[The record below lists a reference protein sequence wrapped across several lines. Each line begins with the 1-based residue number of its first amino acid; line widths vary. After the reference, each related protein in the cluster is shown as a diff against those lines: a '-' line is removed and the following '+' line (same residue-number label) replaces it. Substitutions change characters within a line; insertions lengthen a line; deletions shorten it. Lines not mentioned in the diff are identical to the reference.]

1 MIEKANRYQTYRKDI
16 EKHLDQCKQAFY
28 SSNTILEILINNK
41 IQEALKYHIH
51 FQIHYDGCL
60 FSTLSEYDLVSIFSN
75 LLDNAIQA
83 TKKCPN
89 KSITMNIGKNHNYT
103 MIQISNPYQ
112 TINMQQNS
120 TLKSTK
126 PNHQGVGLSNVQ
138 TIVDQNDGHMQI
150 HTENQIFKVTILFE
164 E

>member
-1 MIEKANRYQTYRKDI
+1 
-16 EKHLDQCKQAFY
+16 
-28 SSNTILEILINNK
+28 
-41 IQEALKYHIH
+41 
-51 FQIHYDGCL
+51 
-60 FSTLSEYDLVSIFSN
+60 
-75 LLDNAIQA
+75 
-83 TKKCPN
+83 
-89 KSITMNIGKNHNYT
+89 MNIGKNHNYT

-112 TINMQQNS
+112 NINMQQNS

-126 PNHQGVGLSNVQ
+126 LNHQGVGLSNVQ

>member
-1 MIEKANRYQTYRKDI
+1 
-16 EKHLDQCKQAFY
+16 
-28 SSNTILEILINNK
+28 
-41 IQEALKYHIH
+41 
-51 FQIHYDGCL
+51 
-60 FSTLSEYDLVSIFSN
+60 
-75 LLDNAIQA
+75 
-83 TKKCPN
+83 
-89 KSITMNIGKNHNYT
+89 MNIGKNHNYT

-126 PNHQGVGLSNVQ
+126 PNHEGVGLSNVQ

>member
-1 MIEKANRYQTYRKDI
+1 
-16 EKHLDQCKQAFY
+16 
-28 SSNTILEILINNK
+28 
-41 IQEALKYHIH
+41 
-51 FQIHYDGCL
+51 
-60 FSTLSEYDLVSIFSN
+60 
-75 LLDNAIQA
+75 
-83 TKKCPN
+83 
-89 KSITMNIGKNHNYT
+89 
-103 MIQISNPYQ
+103 
-112 TINMQQNS
+112 MQQNS